1 MRNQWQR
8 NAVVATVLLF
18 VCAAVYLNWRYAGN
32 IAEGEPSA
40 PVSGQEEDGG
50 STKVLGDATLV
61 GGVPTLADETLA
73 SGEGASA
80 PAATYFDTARLSR
93 QQSRDNALSI
103 LREAAGQENVEQ
115 AVLDEANQAIQ
126 TLAGYTMLE
135 GQIENLVVA
144 KGYADC
150 VAFMGENSISVVVS
164 AAEDGLQTE
173 DVAKITDIVLSE
185 TSYTAYQI
193 KIMAAVLGKTGA
205 AGVFKWGV
213 SFQSA
218 GRRAL
223 ISTGKEIQPKN
234 CIRSPYLRILSMFSK
249 ASKFFCQAFAGQI
262 WEESRMKATG
272 IVRRIDDLGRV
283 VIPKEIR
290 RTMRIREG
298 DPSLTML
305 EQWERF
311 CGGMLGLER
320 RMGWGST

>member
-1 MRNQWQR
+1 MRNQWKR

-144 KGYADC
+144 KGYAD
-150 VAFMGENSISVVVS
+150 
-164 AAEDGLQTE
+164 EDGLQTE

-185 TSYTAYQI
+185 TSYTADQI
-193 KIMAAVLGKTGA
+193 KIMEA
-205 AGVFKWGV
+205 
-213 SFQSA
+213 
-218 GRRAL
+218 
-223 ISTGKEIQPKN
+223 E
-234 CIRSPYLRILSMFSK
+234 
-249 ASKFFCQAFAGQI
+249 
-262 WEESRMKATG
+262 
-272 IVRRIDDLGRV
+272 
-283 VIPKEIR
+283 
-290 RTMRIREG
+290 
-298 DPSLTML
+298 
-305 EQWERF
+305 
-311 CGGMLGLER
+311 
-320 RMGWGST
+320 

>member
-1 MRNQWQR
+1 MRNQWKR

-150 VAFMGENSISVVVS
+150 VAFIGEDALSLAVS
-164 AAEDGLQTE
+164 APAGGLTE
-173 DVAKITDIVLSE
+173 ADTAKIMDVVKQVAGF
-185 TSYTAYQI
+185 TADQ
-193 KIMAAVLGKTGA
+193 
-205 AGVFKWGV
+205 
-213 SFQSA
+213 
-218 GRRAL
+218 
-223 ISTGKEIQPKN
+223 
-234 CIRSPYLRILSMFSK
+234 
-249 ASKFFCQAFAGQI
+249 
-262 WEESRMKATG
+262 
-272 IVRRIDDLGRV
+272 
-283 VIPKEIR
+283 
-290 RTMRIREG
+290 
-298 DPSLTML
+298 LTII
-305 EQWERF
+305 EVE
-311 CGGMLGLER
+311 
-320 RMGWGST
+320 

>member
-1 MRNQWQR
+1 M
-8 NAVVATVLLF
+8 
-18 VCAAVYLNWRYAGN
+18 
-32 IAEGEPSA
+32 
-40 PVSGQEEDGG
+40 
-50 STKVLGDATLV
+50 

-185 TSYTAYQI
+185 TSYTADQI
-193 KIMAAVLGKTGA
+193 KIMEA
-205 AGVFKWGV
+205 
-213 SFQSA
+213 
-218 GRRAL
+218 
-223 ISTGKEIQPKN
+223 E
-234 CIRSPYLRILSMFSK
+234 
-249 ASKFFCQAFAGQI
+249 
-262 WEESRMKATG
+262 
-272 IVRRIDDLGRV
+272 
-283 VIPKEIR
+283 
-290 RTMRIREG
+290 
-298 DPSLTML
+298 
-305 EQWERF
+305 
-311 CGGMLGLER
+311 
-320 RMGWGST
+320 